1 MHSVVSQQTLTP
13 SRLCTITE
21 LYVVSGE
28 VRVGYQEKF
37 PLRNSGN
44 VLAQAALG
52 VVESLSLEVF
62 KDCGDVALRDVVM
75 GMVMGWWLNFISVVY
90 SDLYDSMIHLSV
102 FTVQKKKIKIK
113 VSRKHFQEM
122 FAAICFIY
130 VLSQLHCSLVH
141 LQTQTSLKWGQG
153 YKDAA
158 ISS

>member
-75 GMVMGWWLNFISVVY
+75 GMVMG
-90 SDLYDSMIHLSV
+90 
-102 FTVQKKKIKIK
+102 
-113 VSRKHFQEM
+113 
-122 FAAICFIY
+122 
-130 VLSQLHCSLVH
+130 
-141 LQTQTSLKWGQG
+141 
-153 YKDAA
+153 
-158 ISS
+158 